1 MIPAVFICVCVC
13 IIVCLMLLIIILK
26 SLSEDWL
33 CWYCSLL
40 VFIAT
45 IPIPGLY
52 VNCLYYA
59 LFLWPGEKKGETFD
73 SFLSKGRRELLKL
86 TLCWQWWVL
95 LCSFLAGE
103 RAPFHTCFVSWI
115 NNFLGNWQ
123 LRRYSWHSSPE
134 EIVQHVQYK
143 QTPAARASSQFAQSP
158 LLLALLSLPIRLL
171 LPAIVPASFG
181 GTIP

>member
-45 IPIPGLY
+45 IPVPGLY
-52 VNCLYYA
+52 VNCLYYV
-59 LFLWPGEKKGETFD
+59 LFLWRREKKGETFD
-73 SFLSKGRRELLKL
+73 SFLSKGRRELLKVA
-86 TLCWQWWVL
+86 LCWQWCVL

-123 LRRYSWHSSPE
+123 LRRYSCTLHRKRSCNMCS
-134 EIVQHVQYK
+134 INRLQ
-143 QTPAARASSQFAQSP
+143 RAE
-158 LLLALLSLPIRLL
+158 LALSLHSLH
-171 LPAIVPASFG
+171 SC
-181 GTIP
+181 